1 VHGNEGIGTQRKEPA
16 MQLIFQSF
24 FRQAFRLFVVGFAL
38 SFAVWSTAHAAAPES
53 FRGLK
58 VEVVGNGRPVLM
70 IPGLNSAGETWTETC
85 AALQADRVQCH
96 IVTLPGFAGMPSVAD
111 ASRDA
116 WLADMRDRLLAYVE
130 SRKLRE
136 PVVVGHS
143 LGGFLALQMAIK
155 QPSAFDR
162 VVIVDAL
169 AFLGAVQNLA
179 ATAES
184 VKPMAEAMR
193 TRMRSQ
199 DEAGYRAG
207 VSAALKGM
215 ARDPTRIETLATWGN
230 ASDRTITSQAMYEM
244 MTTDLRGELDRIR
257 VPTLVLGAWA
267 AYAQYGS
274 TKESTASI
282 YRAQYAELADVR
294 IEMSEGGYHF
304 LMWDDPQWLQ
314 SQVRGFL
321 KAAK

>member
-1 VHGNEGIGTQRKEPA
+1 
-16 MQLIFQSF
+16 MQPLVQSIFRS
-24 FRQAFRLFVVGFAL
+24 AFRIFAASFAL
-38 SFAVWSTAHAAAPES
+38 SFAVWHGAHAAEPES

-58 VEVVGNGRPVLM
+58 VDVVGQGRPVLM

-96 IVTLPGFAGMPSVAD
+96 IVTLPGFAGLPSAGD
-111 ASRDA
+111 ASKDA

-136 PVVVGHS
+136 PVVLGHS

-155 QPSAFDR
+155 QPSALDR
-162 VVIVDAL
+162 LVIVDAL
-169 AFLGAVQNLA
+169 AFLGAVQNPA
-179 ATAES
+179 ATTGS

-199 DEAGYRAG
+199 DEAEYRAG
-207 VSAALKGM
+207 VSGALKGM
-215 ARDPTRIETLATWGN
+215 AHDPKRIETLTTWGN
-230 ASDRTITSQAMYEM
+230 ASDREITSQAMYEL
-244 MTTDLRGELDRIR
+244 MTTDLRGELDQVK

-267 AYAQYGS
+267 AYAPYGS
-274 TKESTASI
+274 TKESTAAI
-282 YRAQYAELADVR
+282 YRAQYARLAGVR

-321 KAAK
+321 EARSAAAK

>member
-1 VHGNEGIGTQRKEPA
+1 
-16 MQLIFQSF
+16 MQPL
-24 FRQAFRLFVVGFAL
+24 FRSAFRHAFRLFAASLAL
-38 SFAVWSTAHAAAPES
+38 SFAIWHPVNAAEPEL
-53 FRGLK
+53 FQGLK
-58 VEVVGNGRPVLM
+58 IEVVGKGRPVLM

-96 IVTLPGFAGMPSVAD
+96 IVTLPGFAGVPSAAD
-111 ASRDA
+111 ASKDA

-143 LGGFLALQMAIK
+143 LGGFLALQMAVK

-162 VVIVDAL
+162 LVIVDAL
-169 AFLGAVQNLA
+169 AFLGAVQNPA

-215 ARDPTRIETLATWGN
+215 AHDPRRIETLTTWGN
-230 ASDRTITSQAMYEM
+230 ASDRAITSQAMYEM

-257 VPTLVLGAWA
+257 VPALVLGAWA
-267 AYAQYGS
+267 AYAQYGA
-274 TKESTASI
+274 TKESTTAI
-282 YRAQYAELADVR
+282 YKAQYAKLAGVR
-294 IEMSEGGYHF
+294 IELSEGGYHF

-314 SQVRGFL
+314 AQVRGFL
-321 KAAK
+321 DAKSAAAK